1 MLKGR
6 FASWE
11 TGEGGLSEM
20 DSWLM
25 EHFSLAFFAL
35 SASLVSPP
43 PLLCSRG
50 PLGIPGRERKACWV
64 MVWGAVARL
73 VSGGGGGAG
82 LCGGLSLLLPSLLGS
97 LRAFRV
103 CSPSYCRF
111 INPKRRPHNA
121 RQERGQG

>member
-50 PLGIPGRERKACWV
+50 PLGIPGRERS
-64 MVWGAVARL
+64 MLGNGVWCCSL
-73 VSGGGGGAG
+73 VGQRRRGGR
-82 LCGGLSLLLPSLLGS
+82 GS
-97 LRAFRV
+97 VRW
-103 CSPSYCRF
+103 
-111 INPKRRPHNA
+111 H
-121 RQERGQG
+121 